1 MKRNFKAILSWAII
15 IVIAYAAIF
24 YLQWYGYINPFVM
37 TTLVLIGI
45 NIMLASGLNLII
57 GFSGQFSLGH
67 AGFMAIGSYST
78 AVVLLGMPTYLGLV
92 LGLLLGIVL
101 SGLVALLVGIPTLRL
116 KGDYLAIATLG
127 ISEIIR
133 VLIVN
138 MDSITQGPSGL
149 FGIPNLVT
157 WPIVFVATVIVVV
170 FLSNFINSA
179 SGRINP
185 HCFGS
190 YLVFADRQGCTTK
203 YKVMAFVIGVCT
215 ASLAGGLYASY
226 LQTIMP
232 GDFSFM
238 KSVDILIIVVFG
250 GLGSLTGTVISA
262 TVLGI
267 INMYL
272 QSVGDLRMIIYS
284 LALIIIMIF
293 RPSGLLGTKELSLKR
308 LFRKRER
315 SDSQ

>member
-78 AVVLLGMPTYLGLV
+78 AVVLLKMPTYLGLV

-179 SGRINP
+179 SGRATLSIREDEIAAEAMGVN
-185 HCFGS
+185 
-190 YLVFADRQGCTTK
+190 TTK
-203 YKVMAFVIGVCT
+203 YKVMAFVIGACT